1 MKFILGKK
9 IEMTQVWQGEKVV
22 AVTKVQT
29 GACVITQVKSETVD
43 GYKAVQVGFGERKAK
58 NISKPQIGHNKGL
71 GNFAKVKEF
80 RIETDDISGLKRG
93 DSINLESFAIGDNI
107 QVTAVSKGKGF
118 QGVVKR
124 HGFHGSK
131 KTHGNKDQ
139 ERMPGAAGATGP
151 AHVFKGTKGGGRM
164 GNDQVTV
171 KNLEVIEID
180 FKNKVL
186 YIKGAVPGARNG
198 LVMISGE
205 GDLKVVSAP
214 EVQEVKN
221 EEPTVPAGRQ
231 EVKDEK
237 LEEKKSEELKV
248 ESEKLEEKKNEV
260 ETPEQVE
267 QEVIEAK
274 EKVDEKKSETV

>member
-1 MKFILGKK
+1 MKYILGKK
-9 IEMTQVWQGEKVV
+9 LEMTQVWQGEKVV

-29 GACVITQVKSETVD
+29 GACVITQVKSETTD

-58 NISKPQIGHNKGL
+58 NIKKPQIGHNKGL

-80 RIETDDISGLKRG
+80 RIETDSIDGLKRG
-93 DSINLESFAIGDNI
+93 DTISLESFAIGDNI
-107 QVTAVSKGKGF
+107 QITATSKGKGF

-180 FKNKVL
+180 FENNIIYV
-186 YIKGAVPGARNG
+186 KGAVPGARNG
-198 LVMISGE
+198 LVMISGAGE
-205 GDLKVVSAP
+205 LKVTSVA
-214 EVQEVKN
+214 EVV
-221 EEPTVPAGRQ
+221 
-231 EVKDEK
+231 DEK
-237 LEEKKSEELKV
+237 LEVRSEKVEDKSEKAEDKSEKKEEL
-248 ESEKLEEKKNEV
+248 

-267 QEVIEAK
+267 KEVIEAK
-274 EKVDEKKSETV
+274 EK

>member
-1 MKFILGKK
+1 MKYILGKK
-9 IEMTQVWQGEKVV
+9 LDMTQVWQGEKVV

-29 GACVITQVKSETVD
+29 GACVITQVKSEVTD
-43 GYKAVQVGFGERKAK
+43 GYKAVQVGFGDRKAK
-58 NISKPQIGHNKGL
+58 NIKKPQIGHNKGL

-80 RIETDDISGLKRG
+80 RIDMDSIEGLKRG
-93 DSINLESFAIGDNI
+93 DTISLESFAIGDNI
-107 QVTAVSKGKGF
+107 QITATSKGKGF

-180 FKNKVL
+180 FENNIIYV
-186 YIKGAVPGARNG
+186 KGAVPGARNG
-198 LVMISGE
+198 LVMISG
-205 GDLKVVSAP
+205 
-214 EVQEVKN
+214 
-221 EEPTVPAGRQ
+221 AG
-231 EVKDEK
+231 
-237 LEEKKSEELKV
+237 ELKV
-248 ESEKLEEKKNEV
+248 TSAAEVVTEKEKVEEVKSEKEEVRSEKLEEESEKKEEL

-267 QEVIEAK
+267 KEVIEAK